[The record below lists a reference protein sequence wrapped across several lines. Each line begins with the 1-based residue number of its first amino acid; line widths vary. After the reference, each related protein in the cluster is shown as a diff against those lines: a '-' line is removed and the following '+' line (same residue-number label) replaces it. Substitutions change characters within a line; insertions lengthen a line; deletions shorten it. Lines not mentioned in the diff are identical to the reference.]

1 MVRSLV
7 VEQDHVDDVVDHLAE
22 FEGLEH
28 LRARRRGDLLTL
40 ESGAKDD
47 PVPHTRFRR
56 VGVHKWQLEMPT
68 HTGRW
73 QTTPIRAQLIELV
86 DAVITQFGWMLA
98 PIK

>member
-7 VEQDHVDDVVDHLAE
+7 AEEHHVDEVVEHLAE
-22 FEGLEH
+22 YEGLEH
-28 LRARRRGDLLTL
+28 LRARRRADLLTL
-40 ESGAKDD
+40 ESGPKND
-47 PVPHTRFRR
+47 PFPHTRFRR
-56 VGVHKWQLEMPT
+56 VGVHKWRLEMPT
-68 HTGRW
+68 HSGRW